1 MNFSLI
7 DVTIVIG
14 YLLTVALVGSFS
26 GGKQKDT
33 HDYFMGGRSVPW
45 WAVTFSIVAAE
56 TSSLTFISI
65 PGLAY
70 VSNLNFL
77 QLTIGFLLARI
88 LVAIFFLPAYK
99 TGKLETAYA
108 FLENRFGYKTRRY
121 ASTVFVFTRIA
132 ADGVRLFA
140 TAIPLALILKSAP
153 WFADWGNTHIYLISI
168 ILIGAVSL
176 IYTYTGGI
184 KGVIWADVLQMSI
197 YIGGALIA
205 LILLLNTPDVSLQ
218 PAIDAGK
225 TALFNFDF
233 GGSLKGFFS
242 TPYTF
247 FGAVIGGTFLSM
259 ASHGTDQLIVQRLL
273 TTKNLRDSQKA
284 IIGSGII
291 VMLQFALFLVI
302 GLLLFAYY
310 HGVGIHNPDAPFHKP
325 DEIFPLYIIQQ
336 MPTGV
341 KGLIIAGL
349 FAAAMSTLA
358 GSMSSL
364 AGSTIMDLFK
374 NKMKTLTAT
383 QQLSYSRR
391 FTILAAGILIL
402 VALSFIS
409 LNHSVVEVALGIASI
424 TYGGL
429 LGTFLLGRFVKR
441 ADERSAII
449 GFSSG
454 ILVMLFVSLY
464 PIITGSPAIIHW
476 TWFVLLGTT
485 VTMIVGWLSARPGKR
500 L

>member
-7 DVTIVIG
+7 DVVIVIG

-33 HDYFMGGRSVPW
+33 RDYFMGGQSVPW

-184 KGVIWADVLQMSI
+184 KGVIWADVLQMGI

-205 LILLLNTPDVSLQ
+205 LVLLLNTPGVSLQ
-218 PAIDAGK
+218 PAINAGK

-233 GGSLKGFFS
+233 GRSIKGFFS

-284 IIGSGII
+284 IIGSGVII
-291 VMLQFALFLVI
+291 ILQFSLFLII
-302 GLLLFAYY
+302 GLLLYAFY
-310 HGVGIHNPDAPFHKP
+310 HGISISHPMAPFHKT
-325 DEIFPLYIIQQ
+325 DEIFPLYIIRQ

-391 FTILAAGILIL
+391 FTILAAIILIL
-402 VALSFIS
+402 VAVSFIS

-454 ILVMLFVSLY
+454 ILIMLFVSLY
-464 PIITGSPAIIHW
+464 PLITRTPAFMHW

-485 VTMIVGWLSARPGKR
+485 VTMVVGWLSARPRKR